1 MNISMKTEAVKLS
14 DYFATSDLSLATT
27 LSLWYPID
35 SIDKSVPRA
44 QFLFKRDQALDK
56 LVESYWR
63 GELRIEPQA
72 YASQLKIIKTRLYSN
87 T

>member
-27 LSLWYPID
+27 LSLWYPLD

-44 QFLFKRDQALDK
+44 QFLFKRDQELDK
-56 LVESYWR
+56 LVESYRR
-63 GELRIEPQA
+63 GELRIEPKA